1 MKKLITACT
10 LGSLVMASCATVFTS
25 KEQDMSFDSNEKNV
39 EIYIN
44 GEKKCTTPCI
54 TKVRRSRDTLL
65 IVARKDGFD
74 DQTRTV
80 STGINVVTLV
90 NITSTTGFLTDL
102 STSYMW
108 EYQPNAYY
116 INMESVA
123 ATPQEKAQRE
133 KENEIRRF
141 ILSNYSDLKAD
152 SFSAGE
158 KEYLKALSKL
168 TGISLNKLGSMVSS
182 TYEAV
187 EFSDSV
193 IKEFRK

>member
-1 MKKLITACT
+1 
-10 LGSLVMASCATVFTS
+10 
-25 KEQDMSFDSNEKNV
+25 MSFDSNEKNV